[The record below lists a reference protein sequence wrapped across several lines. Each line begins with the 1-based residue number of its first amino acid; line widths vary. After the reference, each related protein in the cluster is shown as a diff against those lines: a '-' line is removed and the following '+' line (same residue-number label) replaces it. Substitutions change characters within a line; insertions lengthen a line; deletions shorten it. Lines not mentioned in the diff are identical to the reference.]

1 MVGWVGGAP
10 KLPYQGALNLKGVDS
25 LSGEI
30 GSFLAFWAQLAF
42 SEIAISDFIIKR

>member
-10 KLPYQGALNLKGVDS
+10 KLPYQGAFNLKVVDS

-30 GSFLAFWAQLAF
+30 GSFFGVLGAVGVL
-42 SEIAISDFIIKR
+42 